1 MAGADLIG
9 TAICIGLLVIVAYVV
24 AGSIMTTAG
33 VVTTAQMDMNRL
45 QEERLNTDILVV
57 YCVKWVPALQG
68 SDVEFYIKNTGS
80 TIIDP
85 TELNMVIIT
94 DGSPSVIFIKS
105 TGDGDNTGSSPDGT
119 WVWKNEIG
127 QAVILENPTEYW
139 TVEKYNIGKWDPG
152 EIMAG
157 WMKMTPHPVEFHVF
171 TPNGATGY
179 LPVDPTPSVGW
190 HGP

>member
-1 MAGADLIG
+1 MSGADLIG
-9 TAICIGLLVIVAYVV
+9 TAICIGLLIIVAYVV
-24 AGSIMTTAG
+24 AGSILTTTG

-57 YCVKWVPALQG
+57 YCVKWN
-68 SDVEFYIKNTGS
+68 SETDVEFYIKNTGS

-94 DGSPSVIFIKS
+94 DGSPSVVFIDR
-105 TGDGDNTGSSPDGT
+105 TDGGLPGSGSWHYKG
-119 WVWKNEIG
+119 EIA

-139 TVEKYNIGKWDPG
+139 TDEKFNIGQWDPG

-157 WMKMTPHPVEFHVF
+157 WVKTTPNPVEFHVF
-171 TPNGATGY
+171 TRNGATGS
-179 LPVDPTPSVGW
+179 LPVDQTPHPSGGW
-190 HGP
+190 ETVYV

>member
-1 MAGADLIG
+1 MAGADIIG

-24 AGSIMTTAG
+24 AGSILTTTA

-57 YCVKWVPALQG
+57 YCVYWDSE

-94 DGSPSVIFIKS
+94 DGSPSVIFI
-105 TGDGDNTGSSPDGT
+105 DRTGSGMPGTGT
-119 WVWKNEIG
+119 WVWKNEIA
-127 QAVILENPTEYW
+127 QAAILKDGVEYW
-139 TVEKYNIGKWDPG
+139 TVEKFNIGQWDPG

-157 WMKMTPHPVEFHVF
+157 WTDTTPWHPVEFHVF

-179 LPVDPTPSVGW
+179 LPVDPTRY
-190 HGP
+190 H

>member
-33 VVTTAQMDMNRL
+33 VVTTAHMDMTRL

-57 YCVKWVPALQG
+57 YCVKWDSE

-94 DGSPSVIFIKS
+94 DGSPSVILSIDS
-105 TGDGDNTGSSPDGT
+105 TGVGKPGTGT
-119 WVWKNEIG
+119 WVWKKDIA

-139 TVEKYNIGKWDPG
+139 TVEKFNIGQWDPG

-157 WMKMTPHPVEFHVF
+157 WINTTPQHPVEFHVF

-179 LPVDPTPSVGW
+179 LPVDPTPHPPKWFTVYV
-190 HGP
+190 

>member
-33 VVTTAQMDMNRL
+33 VVTTAQMDMTRL

-57 YCVKWVPALQG
+57 YCVKWA
-68 SDVEFYIKNTGS
+68 SETDVEFYIKNTGS

-94 DGSPSVIFIKS
+94 DGSPSVILS
-105 TGDGDNTGSSPDGT
+105 NGSGVAGTGT
-119 WVWKNEIG
+119 WNWKEEIA

-139 TVEKYNIGKWDPG
+139 TGEKFNKKQWDPG

-157 WMKMTPHPVEFHVF
+157 WTATTPRNPVEFHVF
-171 TPNGATGY
+171 TRNGATGS
-179 LPVDPTPSVGW
+179 LPVDQTPHPSSGW
-190 HGP
+190 QPG

>member
-1 MAGADLIG
+1 MAGADVIG

-24 AGSIMTTAG
+24 AGSILTTTG

-57 YCVKWVPALQG
+57 YCVNWD
-68 SDVEFYIKNTGS
+68 SEWDVEFYIKNTGS

-105 TGDGDNTGSSPDGT
+105 TGNGDNTGPSPVGT
-119 WVWKNEIG
+119 WVWKKEIA
-127 QAVILENPTEYW
+127 QAVILQNPKEYW
-139 TVEKYNIGKWDPG
+139 TNETFNIEQWDPG

-157 WMKMTPHPVEFHVF
+157 WMKMTPHPVGFYVF

-179 LPVDPTPSVGW
+179 LPVDPTRYS
-190 HGP
+190 

>member
-9 TAICIGLLVIVAYVV
+9 TAICIGLLIIVAYVV
-24 AGSIMTTAG
+24 AGSILTTAG

-57 YCVKWVPALQG
+57 YCVKWD
-68 SDVEFYIKNTGS
+68 SETDVEFYIKNTGS

-94 DGSPSVIFIKS
+94 DGSPSVILS
-105 TGDGDNTGSSPDGT
+105 NGTGMPGTGT
-119 WVWKNEIG
+119 WVWKKEIA
-127 QAVILENPTEYW
+127 QAVILQNPKEYW
-139 TVEKYNIGKWDPG
+139 TNETFNIEQWDPG

-157 WMKMTPHPVEFHVF
+157 WIDTTPNPVEFHVF
-171 TPNGATGY
+171 TRNGATGY
-179 LPVDPTPSVGW
+179 LPVDQTPHPPKWTTVYV
-190 HGP
+190 